1 MAFANLTAQ
10 GRGTAAEFQSILEK
24 RGAKLPALQSSPN
37 EKPASASTVI
47 QGGSSRELI
56 QELRR
61 ENEEIKRLKAQ
72 LQQSGNEIVPRQQA
86 APAVKEEAYSDKK
99 AEIDGETLPALNILG
114 IFAAAALGGYVTLQK
129 KDADL
134 AQAAYE
140 ETLRAEQGVVTG
152 LRADVTNIQNL
163 LNEEKSL
170 VEKMKRES
178 ATATA
183 EYSRQLSLEKA
194 AKEAVEQERRLVE
207 QSLSSEQRLAE
218 ALRNEAEKTSELLEA
233 EKAAKFAADAEAQ
246 ELKSQLDQVQ
256 QALAEEKLQVQKWID
271 ETKQANE
278 RLTKAQDINSAL
290 ENSNAAL
297 EEDIQA
303 RQARIEELNAAA
315 EALQQQIMSA
325 DAVNESQN
333 LLIERIGKDTL
344 SMKEAMS
351 VMRAQA
357 AERALA
363 AQAAAEEAIKEREQY
378 ESEAMKFRDQIAQ
391 QQSTINSLEAEIA
404 SAKEE
409 IKRANEELQ
418 QTKEDL
424 VNAQKTMQSMEEN
437 IQCLTDKLVAAES
450 SLGEEKEASSMMR
463 ADNVNLR
470 AELASLQSDLSKI
483 SSDLA
488 SEREEKDQI
497 LNAMESL
504 KEDYNLMSERVEA
517 EQNTV
522 AALRKE
528 AAELKRTI
536 SDLETKNKTLGS
548 NMIQV
553 EEQSRGKLADVERR
567 LAEAEKNAITAQ
579 SSKQDAVAA
588 IDKLENVIRMLQE
601 DMQES
606 QEFAMSAQKEL
617 EAERLARSDAEA
629 SLDAMQRELQSIAS
643 MEEQAR
649 EDVQSQ
655 LVELRNEY
663 EAAMSKLQ
671 ELQMAK
677 TKPKAKRVS
686 APKKELT
693 EEEKEAK
700 KRAAVEKRKATIARK
715 KAEAAAQAKEESIKA
730 SE

>member
-114 IFAAAALGGYVTLQK
+114 IFAAAALGGYVTVQK

-233 EKAAKFAADAEAQ
+233 EKAAKFAADAEAR

-315 EALQQQIMSA
+315 EALQQQITSA

-677 TKPKAKRVS
+677 TKPKAKRAS

>member
-37 EKPASASTVI
+37 EKPASGSTVI
-47 QGGSSRELI
+47 QSGSSRELI

-114 IFAAAALGGYVTLQK
+114 IFAAAALGGYVTVQK

-233 EKAAKFAADAEAQ
+233 EKAAKFAADAEAR

-363 AQAAAEEAIKEREQY
+363 AQAAAEEAIKKREQY

-629 SLDAMQRELQSIAS
+629 SLDAMQRELRSIAT